1 MVLCQPCSKRWKACG
16 RNKPLELENMRKKM
30 SMLNSPICGADDAII
45 DRVQFACNQVRLCVF
60 GETSRCCK
68 AECLVDWDC
77 ELHDL
82 NGKGS

>member
-1 MVLCQPCSKRWKACG
+1 
-16 RNKPLELENMRKKM
+16 M
-30 SMLNSPICGADDAII
+30 SMLNSPICGAD

-77 ELHDL
+77 ELPDL